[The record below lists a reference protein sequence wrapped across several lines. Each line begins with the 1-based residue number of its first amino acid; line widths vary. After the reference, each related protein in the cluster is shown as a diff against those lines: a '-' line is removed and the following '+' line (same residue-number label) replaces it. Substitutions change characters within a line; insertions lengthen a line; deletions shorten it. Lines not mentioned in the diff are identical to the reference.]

1 MPDAETITAQLLRFG
16 RELVAEGL
24 VVGAGGNL
32 SARLPAGDEII
43 ITPSGYSLA
52 ELEPEDLVRMGLD
65 GGTRAGRAAPS
76 SEWQMHIEAYLARPD
91 AQAVFHL
98 HPTVSTLL
106 HAIGR
111 PIRLITTDHAY
122 YVREMRSVPYLPSGT
137 IELAQAVAAQLA
149 ESDVVL
155 LKHHGCLLTATGLEA
170 AYHRAVNLE
179 AAAMATYRAVLLG
192 DETTVCP
199 PEYMERI
206 RGLEAA
212 AGSSPYGRH

>member
-1 MPDAETITAQLLRFG
+1 MPDAQTITAELLRFG
-16 RELVAEGL
+16 RKLVAEGL

-32 SARLPAGDEII
+32 SARLPTGDEIL

-65 GGTRAGRAAPS
+65 GEVRAGRVPRS
-76 SEWQMHIEAYLARPD
+76 SEWQMHVEAYLARPD

-106 HAIGR
+106 NALGR

-122 YVREMRSVPYLPSGT
+122 YVREIRGVPYLPSGT
-137 IELAQAVAAQLA
+137 IELARAVAAQLA
-149 ESDVVL
+149 GADVVL
-155 LKHHGCLLTATGLEA
+155 LKHHGCLLTATGMEA
-170 AYHRAVNLE
+170 AYHRAANLE
-179 AAAMATYRAVLLG
+179 AAATATYRATLLG

-206 RGLEAA
+206 LGLEAA
-212 AGSSPYGRH
+212 AGGSTYGRH